1 MQIIGVYAGSQEKV
15 FQILQKRHSLP
26 SKVNWDKMLLFML
39 FYQVGFEAITTEI
52 RSENMSKPVKFHV
65 SCLFSLFS
73 LYMCLYIEYLDAC
86 EILHWF

>member
-52 RSENMSKPVKFHV
+52 RSE
-65 SCLFSLFS
+65 
-73 LYMCLYIEYLDAC
+73 YE
-86 EILHWF
+86 